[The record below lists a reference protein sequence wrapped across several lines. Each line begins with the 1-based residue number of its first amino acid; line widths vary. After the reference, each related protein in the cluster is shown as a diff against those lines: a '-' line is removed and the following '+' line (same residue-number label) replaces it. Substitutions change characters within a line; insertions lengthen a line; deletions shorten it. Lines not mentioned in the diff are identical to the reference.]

1 MTLALNT
8 KKWFRNR
15 PGIHTGSPVAKRR
28 SIAAN
33 TGLMKSLT
41 PTVAYL
47 GPEGTFAQLA
57 AQKRFG
63 ADAKL
68 IPALSIAD
76 VFELV
81 AKKRAALGIVPIEN
95 SSGGTIYETVDRLVD
110 NKNKLI
116 VQEALSLNVR
126 LALLGKDKK
135 NIRVVYSH
143 FAPLFHCK
151 AWLLKKF
158 PGVELVEQASTATA
172 IQKAA
177 ATPRAAAIGNRAA
190 AKRYGLKVLEFPI
203 QQDIKNVTQFFVL
216 GRQRAVSKDNC
227 KTTIVFTLPNHPGS
241 LYDFLTPLKED
252 GVNLTRILS
261 RPIIGQPDAYIF
273 LADIA
278 GTPGQSNVKSALQ
291 KAGRVA
297 ATIKNIGS
305 YPVRKTYET

>member
-1 MTLALNT
+1 
-8 KKWFRNR
+8 
-15 PGIHTGSPVAKRR
+15 
-28 SIAAN
+28 
-33 TGLMKSLT
+33 MKSLT

-81 AKKRAALGIVPIEN
+81 AKKRASLGIVPIEN

-177 ATPRAAAIGNRAA
+177 ATPQAAAIGNRAA

-216 GRQRAVSKDNC
+216 GRQR
-227 KTTIVFTLPNHPGS
+227 
-241 LYDFLTPLKED
+241 
-252 GVNLTRILS
+252 
-261 RPIIGQPDAYIF
+261 
-273 LADIA
+273 
-278 GTPGQSNVKSALQ
+278 
-291 KAGRVA
+291 
-297 ATIKNIGS
+297 
-305 YPVRKTYET
+305 PVRKATAKRPLCSRCPTTPAAFMIF